1 MGSLPTAAPTS
12 LPTAVPTFMPTSAP
26 TASPTSMP
34 TSAPTSAPTA
44 APTSMPTSAP
54 TDAPTVAP
62 TAGPTSAPTANPTS
76 APTVSPTS
84 APTVSPTSAPT
95 DAPTFAPTSTPSFA
109 PSACTQ
115 VSSFRI
121 NGKKKKNCAFVSRKE
136 KRRIKLCNKERVRS
150 NCPSSCGLCCADDDE
165 FEFETEDDRVDKKDC
180 AWIAKKF
187 ARRKGYCTDRGDS
200 PNIRANCQLT
210 CDNCPTLVSS

>member
-1 MGSLPTAAPTS
+1 MGPTAAPTS

-26 TASPTSMP
+26 TAPPTSMP
-34 TSAPTSAPTA
+34 TSTPTTAPTA

-62 TAGPTSAPTANPTS
+62 TAGPTSTPTANPTS

-150 NCPSSCGLCCADDDE
+150 NCPSSCGLCCADDNE
-165 FEFETEDDRVDKKDC
+165 FSL
-180 AWIAKKF
+180 
-187 ARRKGYCTDRGDS
+187 RRKMIELIKKIVPGLLRSLQEERDTAQTGVTVQ
-200 PNIRANCQLT
+200 ILEQI
-210 CDNCPTLVSS
+210 